1 MAKAVAPRGFAR
13 ERVLEAAL
21 SLFAEH
27 GVNGTSLQMIA
38 DRLGVSKAAVYYQFH
53 SKDDIAL
60 AVIQPVFDDMI
71 RLVRIAEAMSTPE
84 ARREAAISGMVEMAV
99 RHRRV
104 TAVFHGDPV
113 IDSLVHSRRRT
124 SGHHRTTDRDPA
136 GPRTGSRRSD
146 LHVGAGLG
154 YLRQRHRSHPQRRH
168 RRGAA
173 PRVARVRAAVA
184 SRTDARP
191 SRLRA
196 GRTICQPSAVRGAA
210 SSSCSACNASMSSSL
225 PVCGPVNQ
233 STYSVISLSRQ
244 SRANNSTIS

>member
-53 SKDDIAL
+53 SKDEIVL
-60 AVIQPVFDDMI
+60 AVIQPVFDDMM

-84 ARREAAISGMVEMAV
+84 ARREAAVSGMVEMAV

-113 IDSLVHSRRRT
+113 IDGLVHSRDELQDTIERLTGILLGPDPDAADRICMSVLAAGVYGSAT
-124 SGHHRTTDRDPA
+124 DPTLNDVTDEELHRVLLDCA
-136 GPRTGSRRSD
+136 
-146 LHVGAGLG
+146 
-154 YLRQRHRSHPQRRH
+154 QRL
-168 RRGAA
+168 
-173 PRVARVRAAVA
+173 
-184 SRTDARP
+184 
-191 SRLRA
+191 LRA
-196 GRTICQPSAVRGAA
+196 PAT
-210 SSSCSACNASMSSSL
+210 
-225 PVCGPVNQ
+225 PVV
-233 STYSVISLSRQ
+233 SR
-244 SRANNSTIS
+244 

>member
-53 SKDDIAL
+53 SKDEIVL
-60 AVIQPVFDDMI
+60 AVIQPVFDDMM

-84 ARREAAISGMVEMAV
+84 ARREAAVSGMVEMAV

-113 IDSLVHSRRRT
+113 IDGLVHSRDELQDTIERLTGILLGPDPDVADRICMSVLAAGVYGSAT
-124 SGHHRTTDRDPA
+124 DPTLNDVSDEELHRVLLDCA
-136 GPRTGSRRSD
+136 
-146 LHVGAGLG
+146 
-154 YLRQRHRSHPQRRH
+154 QRL
-168 RRGAA
+168 
-173 PRVARVRAAVA
+173 
-184 SRTDARP
+184 
-191 SRLRA
+191 LRA
-196 GRTICQPSAVRGAA
+196 PAT
-210 SSSCSACNASMSSSL
+210 
-225 PVCGPVNQ
+225 PVV
-233 STYSVISLSRQ
+233 SR
-244 SRANNSTIS
+244 

>member
-53 SKDDIAL
+53 SKDEIVL

-113 IDSLVHSRRRT
+113 IDSLVHSRDELQDTIERLT
-124 SGHHRTTDRDPA
+124 GILLGPEPDAADRICMSVLAAGVYGSATDPA
-136 GPRTGSRRSD
+136 LADVTD
-146 LHVGAGLG
+146 EELHRVLLDCA
-154 YLRQRHRSHPQRRH
+154 QRL
-168 RRGAA
+168 
-173 PRVARVRAAVA
+173 
-184 SRTDARP
+184 
-191 SRLRA
+191 LRA
-196 GRTICQPSAVRGAA
+196 PATPV
-210 SSSCSACNASMSSSL
+210 SS
-225 PVCGPVNQ
+225 G
-233 STYSVISLSRQ
+233 
-244 SRANNSTIS
+244 

>member
-53 SKDDIAL
+53 SKDEIAL
-60 AVIQPVFDDMI
+60 AVIQPVFDDMM

-84 ARREAAISGMVEMAV
+84 ARREAAVSGMVEMAV

-113 IDSLVHSRRRT
+113 IDGLV
-124 SGHHRTTDRDPA
+124 
-136 GPRTGSRRSD
+136 
-146 LHVGAGLG
+146 
-154 YLRQRHRSHPQRRH
+154 
-168 RRGAA
+168 
-173 PRVARVRAAVA
+173 
-184 SRTDARP
+184 
-191 SRLRA
+191 
-196 GRTICQPSAVRGAA
+196 
-210 SSSCSACNASMSSSL
+210 
-225 PVCGPVNQ
+225 
-233 STYSVISLSRQ
+233 Q
-244 SRANNSTIS
+244 SRAELQDTIERLTGILLGPDPDAASRICMSVLAAGIYGSATDPALNDVTDEELHRVLLDCAQRLLCAQSAPVASA

>member
-53 SKDDIAL
+53 SKDEIAL
-60 AVIQPVFDDMI
+60 AVIQPVFDDMM
-71 RLVRIAEAMSTPE
+71 RLVRIAEAMSTPD

-113 IDSLVHSRRRT
+113 IDALV
-124 SGHHRTTDRDPA
+124 
-136 GPRTGSRRSD
+136 
-146 LHVGAGLG
+146 
-154 YLRQRHRSHPQRRH
+154 
-168 RRGAA
+168 
-173 PRVARVRAAVA
+173 
-184 SRTDARP
+184 
-191 SRLRA
+191 
-196 GRTICQPSAVRGAA
+196 
-210 SSSCSACNASMSSSL
+210 
-225 PVCGPVNQ
+225 
-233 STYSVISLSRQ
+233 Q
-244 SRANNSTIS
+244 SRAELQDTIERLTLILLGPDPDAASRICMSVLASGIYGSATDPALNDVTDEELHRVLLDCAQRLLRAPATPVSG

>member
-53 SKDDIAL
+53 SKDEIAL
-60 AVIQPVFDDMI
+60 AVIQPVFDDMM
-71 RLVRIAEAMSTPE
+71 RLVRIAEAMSTPD

-113 IDSLVHSRRRT
+113 IDALVHDRAELQDTIERLTLILLGPDPDAASRICMSVLA
-124 SGHHRTTDRDPA
+124 SGIYGSATDPA
-136 GPRTGSRRSD
+136 LNDVTD
-146 LHVGAGLG
+146 EELHRVLLDCA
-154 YLRQRHRSHPQRRH
+154 QRL
-168 RRGAA
+168 
-173 PRVARVRAAVA
+173 
-184 SRTDARP
+184 
-191 SRLRA
+191 LRA
-196 GRTICQPSAVRGAA
+196 PAT
-210 SSSCSACNASMSSSL
+210 
-225 PVCGPVNQ
+225 PVSG
-233 STYSVISLSRQ
+233 
-244 SRANNSTIS
+244 

>member
-53 SKDDIAL
+53 SKDEIVL

-84 ARREAAISGMVEMAV
+84 ARREAAVSGMVEMAV

-113 IDSLVHSRRRT
+113 IDGLVHSRDELQDTIERLT
-124 SGHHRTTDRDPA
+124 GILLGPDPDAADRICMSVLAAGVYGSATDPA
-136 GPRTGSRRSD
+136 LNDVTD
-146 LHVGAGLG
+146 EELHRVLLDCA
-154 YLRQRHRSHPQRRH
+154 QRL
-168 RRGAA
+168 
-173 PRVARVRAAVA
+173 
-184 SRTDARP
+184 
-191 SRLRA
+191 LRA
-196 GRTICQPSAVRGAA
+196 PAT
-210 SSSCSACNASMSSSL
+210 
-225 PVCGPVNQ
+225 PVVSG
-233 STYSVISLSRQ
+233 
-244 SRANNSTIS
+244 

>member
-60 AVIQPVFDDMI
+60 AVIQPVFDDMM

-84 ARREAAISGMVEMAV
+84 ARREAAVSGMVEMAV

-113 IDSLVHSRRRT
+113 IDSLVHSRDELQDTIERLTGILLGPDPDVADRICMSVLASGVYGSATDPTLTDVTDEELHRVLLDCAQRLLRT
-124 SGHHRTTDRDPA
+124 P
-136 GPRTGSRRSD
+136 
-146 LHVGAGLG
+146 
-154 YLRQRHRSHPQRRH
+154 
-168 RRGAA
+168 AA
-173 PRVARVRAAVA
+173 PAV
-184 SRTDARP
+184 S
-191 SRLRA
+191 
-196 GRTICQPSAVRGAA
+196 G
-210 SSSCSACNASMSSSL
+210 
-225 PVCGPVNQ
+225 
-233 STYSVISLSRQ
+233 
-244 SRANNSTIS
+244 

>member
-53 SKDDIAL
+53 SKDEIAL
-60 AVIQPVFDDMI
+60 AVIQPVFDDMM

-84 ARREAAISGMVEMAV
+84 ARREAAVSGMVEMAV

-113 IDSLVHSRRRT
+113 IDGLV
-124 SGHHRTTDRDPA
+124 
-136 GPRTGSRRSD
+136 
-146 LHVGAGLG
+146 
-154 YLRQRHRSHPQRRH
+154 
-168 RRGAA
+168 
-173 PRVARVRAAVA
+173 
-184 SRTDARP
+184 
-191 SRLRA
+191 
-196 GRTICQPSAVRGAA
+196 
-210 SSSCSACNASMSSSL
+210 
-225 PVCGPVNQ
+225 
-233 STYSVISLSRQ
+233 Q
-244 SRANNSTIS
+244 SRAELQETIERLTGILLGPDPDAASRVCLSVLAAGIYGSATDPALNDVSDEELQRVLLDCAQRLLPAPATPIASA

>member
-53 SKDDIAL
+53 SKDEIVL
-60 AVIQPVFDDMI
+60 AVIQPVFDDMM

-84 ARREAAISGMVEMAV
+84 ARREAAVSGMVEMAV

-113 IDSLVHSRRRT
+113 IDGLVHSRDELQDTIERLT
-124 SGHHRTTDRDPA
+124 GILLGPDPDAADRICMSVLAAGVYGSATDPA
-136 GPRTGSRRSD
+136 LNDVTD
-146 LHVGAGLG
+146 EELHRVLLDCA
-154 YLRQRHRSHPQRRH
+154 QRL
-168 RRGAA
+168 
-173 PRVARVRAAVA
+173 
-184 SRTDARP
+184 
-191 SRLRA
+191 LRA
-196 GRTICQPSAVRGAA
+196 PAT
-210 SSSCSACNASMSSSL
+210 
-225 PVCGPVNQ
+225 PVVSG
-233 STYSVISLSRQ
+233 
-244 SRANNSTIS
+244 

>member
-53 SKDDIAL
+53 SKDEIVL

-113 IDSLVHSRRRT
+113 IDSLVHSRDELQDTIERLT
-124 SGHHRTTDRDPA
+124 GILLGPEPDAADRICMSVLAAGVYGSATDPA
-136 GPRTGSRRSD
+136 LADVTD
-146 LHVGAGLG
+146 QELHRVLLDCA
-154 YLRQRHRSHPQRRH
+154 QRL
-168 RRGAA
+168 
-173 PRVARVRAAVA
+173 
-184 SRTDARP
+184 
-191 SRLRA
+191 LRA
-196 GRTICQPSAVRGAA
+196 PATPV
-210 SSSCSACNASMSSSL
+210 SS
-225 PVCGPVNQ
+225 G
-233 STYSVISLSRQ
+233 
-244 SRANNSTIS
+244 

>member
-53 SKDDIAL
+53 SKDDIVL
-60 AVIQPVFDDMI
+60 AVIQPVFDDMM
-71 RLVRIAEAMSTPE
+71 RSVRIAEAMSTPE

-113 IDSLVHSRRRT
+113 IDGLVHSRAELQDTIERLTGILLGPDPDAASRICMSVLAAGIYGSAT
-124 SGHHRTTDRDPA
+124 DPA
-136 GPRTGSRRSD
+136 LNDVTD
-146 LHVGAGLG
+146 EELHRVLLDCAQRL
-154 YLRQRHRSHPQRRH
+154 LR
-168 RRGAA
+168 A
-173 PRVARVRAAVA
+173 PATPVA
-184 SRTDARP
+184 SA
-191 SRLRA
+191 
-196 GRTICQPSAVRGAA
+196 
-210 SSSCSACNASMSSSL
+210 
-225 PVCGPVNQ
+225 
-233 STYSVISLSRQ
+233 
-244 SRANNSTIS
+244 